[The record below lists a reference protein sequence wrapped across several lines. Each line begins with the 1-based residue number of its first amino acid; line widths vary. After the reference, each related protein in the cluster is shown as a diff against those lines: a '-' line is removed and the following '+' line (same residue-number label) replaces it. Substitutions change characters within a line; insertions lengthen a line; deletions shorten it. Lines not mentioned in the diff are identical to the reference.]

1 PPLTCPYQLAIISY
15 GPPLEQR
22 VERAATRLEDR
33 GRFGVGWVER
43 HPHERSRP
51 LEPEAQRG
59 NHDRPRGA
67 PGAARAP
74 AGCRR
79 STPPSVRQHHDATCV
94 FREGEP

>member
-1 PPLTCPYQLAIISY
+1 MVRRQPPLTCLYQLAIISY

-22 VERAATRLEDR
+22 AERAATRLEDR
-33 GRFGVGWVER
+33 GRFGVGGVER

-51 LEPEAQRG
+51 LEPEAQGRD
-59 NHDRPRGA
+59 HDGPRGA

-79 STPPSVRQHHDATCV
+79 AKPPS
-94 FREGEP
+94 